1 MKKILHIVESF
12 GSGVF
17 SFLVDLVNATDS
29 NFDIT
34 IAYGVR
40 EETLKNFKDYFS
52 DKVKF
57 IEVKNFTR
65 NISFKK
71 DLKALKEIKR
81 ILREEKPDIVHLHS
95 SKAGILGRLALNKSK
110 IKKFYN
116 PHGFSFLKQDD
127 SKFKRNMYWLM
138 EKTIAILNK
147 ECTIIGC
154 SESEYEEAK
163 KINKNS
169 VCINNGINI
178 QKLSKEVTN
187 FKEKRIDCNNLKICT
202 VGRIG
207 YQKNPIMFNRIAE
220 SFPHFEFTW
229 IGDGDLR
236 DKLISPNIAITGW
249 KTREE
254 VLEILNEQDVF
265 ILCSLWE
272 GLPISLLEAMYL
284 KKICITSDS
293 IGNKDVIIDGKNGFI
308 ATEIEDYKNILE
320 SIKDLDVIEIKEKA
334 QNDIVNRFDFR
345 NVTKKYIN
353 IYK

>member
-1 MKKILHIVESF
+1 
-12 GSGVF
+12 
-17 SFLVDLVNATDS
+17 
-29 NFDIT
+29 
-34 IAYGVR
+34 
-40 EETLKNFKDYFS
+40 
-52 DKVKF
+52 
-57 IEVKNFTR
+57 
-65 NISFKK
+65 
-71 DLKALKEIKR
+71 
-81 ILREEKPDIVHLHS
+81 
-95 SKAGILGRLALNKSK
+95 
-110 IKKFYN
+110 
-116 PHGFSFLKQDD
+116 
-127 SKFKRNMYWLM
+127 
-138 EKTIAILNK
+138 
-147 ECTIIGC
+147 
-154 SESEYEEAK
+154 
-163 KINKNS
+163 
-169 VCINNGINI
+169 
-178 QKLSKEVTN
+178 
-187 FKEKRIDCNNLKICT
+187 
-202 VGRIG
+202 
-207 YQKNPIMFNRIAE
+207 MFNRIAE

>member
-95 SKAGILGRLALNKSK
+95 SKAGILGR
-110 IKKFYN
+110 
-116 PHGFSFLKQDD
+116 FSFLKQDD

-178 QKLSKEVTN
+178 QKLSKEVAN
-187 FKEKRIDCNNLKICT
+187 FKE
-202 VGRIG
+202 
-207 YQKNPIMFNRIAE
+207 NR
-220 SFPHFEFTW
+220 
-229 IGDGDLR
+229 L
-236 DKLISPNIAITGW
+236 
-249 KTREE
+249 
-254 VLEILNEQDVF
+254 Q
-265 ILCSLWE
+265 
-272 GLPISLLEAMYL
+272 
-284 KKICITSDS
+284 
-293 IGNKDVIIDGKNGFI
+293 
-308 ATEIEDYKNILE
+308 
-320 SIKDLDVIEIKEKA
+320 
-334 QNDIVNRFDFR
+334 
-345 NVTKKYIN
+345 
-353 IYK
+353 